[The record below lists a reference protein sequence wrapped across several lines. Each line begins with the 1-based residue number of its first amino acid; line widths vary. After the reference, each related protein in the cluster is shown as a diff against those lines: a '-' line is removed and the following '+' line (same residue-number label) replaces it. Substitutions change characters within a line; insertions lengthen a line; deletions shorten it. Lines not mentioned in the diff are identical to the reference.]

1 MIEFYNCFFNVS
13 NKDLERYNSQ
23 VLFYKQEQFNL
34 QKSWYNNFHTE
45 TLEYTINYSQNSHAL
60 YIIYHYG
67 DDTFSTEITRKYY
80 ITEKYQNVLSKKLK
94 NILLDTINHDSYWHQ
109 IKANGLKE
117 FPNITLNDIARGF
130 GL

>member
-13 NKDLERYNSQ
+13 NEDLERYNSQ
-23 VLFYKQEQFNL
+23 VLFYKQEQLNL
-34 QKSWYNNFHTE
+34 QKGWYYNFHTE

-60 YIIYHYG
+60 YIIYHS
-67 DDTFSTEITRKYY
+67 DDDMFSTKITRKYY
-80 ITEKYQNVLSKKLK
+80 ITEKNQNVLSKKLR
-94 NILLDTINHDSYWHQ
+94 NILLDTINHDNWYK

>member
-1 MIEFYNCFFNVS
+1 MIEFYNYFVNVS
-13 NKDLERYNSQ
+13 NEDLERYNSQ
-23 VLFYKQEQFNL
+23 VLFYKQEQINL
-34 QKSWYNNFHTE
+34 QKGCYNNFYTE

-60 YIIYHYG
+60 YIIYHSG
-67 DDTFSTEITRKYY
+67 DFSTEITRKYY
-80 ITEKYQNVLSKKLK
+80 ITEKNQNVLSKKLR
-94 NILLDTINHDSYWHQ
+94 NILLDTINHDNWYK